1 MTIVLATEHVERE
14 RDTERKE
21 ESQSGEC
28 DTGFIL
34 PRGGQD
40 RSRGGKS
47 GKIEAGRKRK
57 KVERKRKKKLIGS
70 GDFQSGDRYANSD
83 RSEVDA

>member
-1 MTIVLATEHVERE
+1 MENATPDLYCQEAVRTGHVAARVARSKLAER
-14 RDTERKE
+14 
-21 ESQSGEC
+21 G
-28 DTGFIL
+28 
-34 PRGGQD
+34 
-40 RSRGGKS
+40 
-47 GKIEAGRKRK
+47 K

>member
-47 GKIEAGRKRK
+47 GNIEAGRKRK
-57 KVERKRKKKLIGS
+57 KGREKKKK
-70 GDFQSGDRYANSD
+70 
-83 RSEVDA
+83 EVDRVR